1 MIKFNKSRNIRRM
14 VESVKDPHELILS
27 LVDFGS
33 IDADDMLVACV
44 SEMSD
49 AECKRVL
56 HQLDL
61 VQEDDTDDVE
71 IDDVEIGDRDAD
83 VRELGVQLIAHLVGG
98 LRALGDQLLRRV
110 LRADRLEHLV
120 RRRDDQVALVRQT
133 RRLVDGERL
142 FRLQAVV
149 DRQRRGDGLDVLR
162 ERLRAQLQLLD
173 AVVHGDD
180 PLHERQLDVQALGQ
194 GAVLHLAHGQQDT
207 GGADGNGGHAA

>member
-61 VQEDDTDDVE
+61 VPEDDAEIDDTEIDDVATPDIDDVE
-71 IDDVEIGDRDAD
+71 IDDAEIDDKDLDEIDDKDLDEDDDDDEDEDDDDDDDKNDETEVE
-83 VRELGVQLIAHLVGG
+83 
-98 LRALGDQLLRRV
+98 
-110 LRADRLEHLV
+110 LESRIRKLE
-120 RRRDDQVALVRQT
+120 
-133 RRLVDGERL
+133 RRLY
-142 FRLQAVV
+142 
-149 DRQRRGDGLDVLR
+149 RRG
-162 ERLRAQLQLLD
+162 
-173 AVVHGDD
+173 
-180 PLHERQLDVQALGQ
+180 
-194 GAVLHLAHGQQDT
+194 
-207 GGADGNGGHAA
+207 